1 MLPFHDVSRHLSG
14 LWLLIRG
21 DARGLSAF
29 DISDQGVARSF
40 LAILWCLPAI
50 VAGWMFKRAEY
61 AQAHPR
67 GGDGVIAFMGKM
79 FLVEIAQWIVPVL
92 AICLVAV
99 AFGLRP
105 LLRTLIVTRNWF
117 TVPLVYASYVTA
129 FPASLAL
136 DSLFGT
142 GLVYRYGL
150 LGVMLAVLVGAVLLY
165 WRLLTTVVGGSPWLR
180 ASLLGFT
187 VLTELVVVSWLEAS
201 LGVTVA

>member
-1 MLPFHDVSRHLSG
+1 MLPFHDVKHHLSG

-40 LAILWCLPAI
+40 LAILWCLPAFLG
-50 VAGWMFKRAEY
+50 GWIFKRLEY
-61 AQAHPR
+61 TQAHPR
-67 GGDGVIAFMGKM
+67 GGDGVIAFAGKM
-79 FLVEIAQWIVPVL
+79 LLVELAQWIVPVV
-92 AICLVAV
+92 AVCLVAV
-99 AFGLRP
+99 ALGLRP

-129 FPASLAL
+129 FPVSLAL

-142 GLVYRYGL
+142 GLVYRYGV
-150 LGVMLAVLVGAVLLY
+150 LGVMLAVLVGAIFLY
-165 WRLLTTVVGGSPWLR
+165 WRLLATVVGGSAWLR

-187 VLTELVVVSWLEAS
+187 VMTELVVVSWLETS
-201 LGVTVA
+201 LGVKIA

>member
-1 MLPFHDVSRHLSG
+1 MPSYAEVRFYVSG
-14 LWLLIRG
+14 IWLLIRG

-67 GGDGVIAFMGKM
+67 GGDGVIAFAGKM

-129 FPASLAL
+129 FPVSLAL

-142 GLVYRYGL
+142 GLVYRYGV
-150 LGVMLAVLVGAVLLY
+150 LGVMLAVLVGAIFLY
-165 WRLLTTVVGGSPWLR
+165 WRLLATVVGGSAWLR

-187 VLTELVVVSWLEAS
+187 VMTELVVVSWLETS
-201 LGVTVA
+201 LGVKIA